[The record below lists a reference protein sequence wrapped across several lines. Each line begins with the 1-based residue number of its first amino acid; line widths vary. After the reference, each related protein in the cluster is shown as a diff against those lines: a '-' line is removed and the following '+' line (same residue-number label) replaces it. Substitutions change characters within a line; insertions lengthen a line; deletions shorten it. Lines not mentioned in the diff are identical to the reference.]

1 MRRAPLALGAI
12 ALSAGLALTA
22 CGSGD
27 PSASASSN
35 GGKPAVKVG
44 EAFIPAPAGGDMAA
58 GFFIVHNSG
67 GADTLTSV
75 SSSIAEQVTLHTTKG
90 GVMREQKSFP
100 VPADGELDF
109 ERGGNHLMFENLKHT
124 PKEGD
129 KVSVQL
135 HFAKS
140 GTVRVTFPV
149 KAATYNPTAK
159 SGHTSASS
167 MSMSSMPSAPS
178 HSSHTSH

>member
-1 MRRAPLALGAI
+1 MRRAPLALGAT
-12 ALSAGLALTA
+12 ALAAGLALTA

-27 PSASASSN
+27 SSASASSD
-35 GGKPAVKVG
+35 KPALKVG
-44 EAFIPAPAGGDMAA
+44 AAFIPAPAGGDMAA
-58 GFFIVHNSG
+58 GFFVVHNSG

-75 SSSIAEQVTLHTTKG
+75 TSAIAQQVTLHSTKG
-90 GVMREQKSFP
+90 GVMKEQKSFP

-109 ERGGNHLMFENLKHT
+109 ERGGNHLMFENLKQT

-129 KVSVQL
+129 KVSVEL

-140 GTVRVTFPV
+140 GTVTVTFPV

-159 SGHTSASS
+159 SAHSS
-167 MSMSSMPSAPS
+167 LSSLSSLPSMPSHKP
-178 HSSHTSH
+178 HTSHTSH

>member
-1 MRRAPLALGAI
+1 MRRTPFALGAT
-12 ALSAGLALTA
+12 ALAAGLALTA

-27 PSASASSN
+27 SSASASS
-35 GGKPAVKVG
+35 GKPSVKVG
-44 EAFIPAPAGGDMAA
+44 GAFIPAPAGGDMAA

-75 SSSIAEQVTLHTTKG
+75 TSTIAQQVTLHSTKG
-90 GVMREQKSFP
+90 GAMTEQKSFP

-109 ERGGNHLMFENLKHT
+109 ERGGNHLMFENLKQT

-129 KVSVQL
+129 KVSVEL

-149 KAATYNPTAK
+149 KSATYNPTAK
-159 SGHTSASS
+159 SAHSS
-167 MSMSSMPSAPS
+167 MSAHSSLPSMSSMPS
-178 HSSHTSH
+178 HSPHTSH